1 VTFET
6 CSACGAPSYGSYR
19 CPACTT
25 AAEGAARG
33 LVDFSLASRTQQASG
48 SESLVKQVFFW
59 PGAVV
64 TGLNRAA
71 DRRLIPSWLPKAL
84 GVFLVGWLVFL
95 FIWGFAA

>member
-1 VTFET
+1 
-6 CSACGAPSYGSYR
+6 
-19 CPACTT
+19 
-25 AAEGAARG
+25 
-33 LVDFSLASRTQQASG
+33 
-48 SESLVKQVFFW
+48 VKQVFFW